1 MKRTALII
9 VLLGLLVVELLLLEV
24 FIPFGW
30 HHPLSETLNRFFPA
44 QPYEPHPRMDVEME
58 EILRQHTSL
67 RIALYL
73 LTGALAAGNAFLIL
87 KAWKALRNSKSP
99 SPQT

>member
-1 MKRTALII
+1 MKKTVLII
-9 VLLGLLVVELLLLEV
+9 LLLGLLVVELLLLEV

-44 QPYEPHPRMDVEME
+44 QPYEPHPRMDLEID

-73 LTGALAAGNAFLIL
+73 LPAPWPGATH
-87 KAWKALRNSKSP
+87 S
-99 SPQT
+99 